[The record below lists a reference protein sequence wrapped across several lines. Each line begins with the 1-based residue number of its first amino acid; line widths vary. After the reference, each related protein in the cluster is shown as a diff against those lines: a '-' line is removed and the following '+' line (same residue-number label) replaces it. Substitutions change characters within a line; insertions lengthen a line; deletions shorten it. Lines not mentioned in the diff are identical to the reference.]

1 MKQFAV
7 LLLLVFSLGLF
18 AQKKERIYNP
28 NDEYVYTREM
38 SGGVRAQTNGFS
50 LFLEYGFIKN
60 IFKTRIIQLEYQYF
74 VDYKL
79 KREKAVPIGKDTGRD
94 YFYGLQNKFHAIRIN
109 YGVRRMIAEKA
120 RRNGVRL
127 SFMAMGG
134 ISLGLMVPYYLDLKY
149 QPDGVGGAYEI
160 RSERYSEA
168 NRDKFL
174 DKQAIN
180 EASTLAKGFAKTEP
194 VPGLHGKMGLNFDFG
209 TRDEFVKALEAGVM
223 ADIYYKPLPLL
234 INDQNRF
241 YKFSAYI
248 SFQFGKRW

>member
-1 MKQFAV
+1 MKTLHCAA
-7 LLLLVFSLGLF
+7 LVIISFHLM

-28 NDEYVYTREM
+28 NDEYVYTREI
-38 SGGVRAQTNGFS
+38 SGGIRAQTNGFS

-74 VDYKL
+74 IDYKL
-79 KREKAVPIGKDTGRD
+79 KRQKAVPIGKDSGRD
-94 YFYGLQNKFHAIRIN
+94 YFYGLQNKFHTIRIN

-149 QPDGVGGAYEI
+149 QPDGIGGVYEI

-174 DKQAIN
+174 DKQSIN
-180 EASTLAKGFAKTEP
+180 EASTIGKGFSKTEP
-194 VPGLHGKMGLNFDFG
+194 VPGLHGKLGLNFDFG
-209 TRDEFVKALEAGVM
+209 TRDEFVKSLEAGVM
-223 ADIYYKPLPLL
+223 TDLYYKPLPLL

>member
-1 MKQFAV
+1 MKQ
-7 LLLLVFSLGLF
+7 LLTSFLLVISLAVV
-18 AQKKERIYNP
+18 AQQKERIYNP

-38 SGGVRAQTNGFS
+38 SGGGRLQTNGFS

-74 VDYKL
+74 MDYKL
-79 KREKAVPIGKDTGRD
+79 KKIKSVPIGKDSGTD
-94 YFYGLQNKFHAIRIN
+94 YFYGLQNKFHTIRIN

-134 ISLGLMVPYYLDLKY
+134 FSLGLMVPYYLDLKY
-149 QPDGVGGAYEI
+149 QPDGIGGAYEI

-174 DKQAIN
+174 DKQSIN
-180 EASTLAKGFAKTEP
+180 EASPIGKGFTKIEP
-194 VPGLHGKMGLNFDFG
+194 VPGVHGKLGLNFDFG
-209 TRDEFVKALEAGVM
+209 TRDEFVKEIEAGVM
-223 ADIYYKPLPLL
+223 ADIFYKPLPLL

-241 YKFSAYI
+241 YKFGAYI

>member
-1 MKQFAV
+1 MKIYLTAFIV
-7 LLLLVFSLGLF
+7 VVSLMAS

-74 VDYKL
+74 IDYKL
-79 KREKAVPIGKDTGRD
+79 KRQKATPIGKDSGRD
-94 YFYGLQNKFHAIRIN
+94 YFYGLQNKFHAIRIS

-149 QPDGVGGAYEI
+149 QPDGIGGIYEI

-174 DKQAIN
+174 DKQSIN
-180 EASTLAKGFAKTEP
+180 EASTIGKGFSKTEP
-194 VPGLHGKMGLNFDFG
+194 VPGLHGKLGLNFDFG
-209 TRDEFVKALEAGVM
+209 TRDEFVKSLEAGVM
-223 ADIYYKPLPLL
+223 TDLYYKPLPLL

-241 YKFSAYI
+241 YKFSAYV